1 MKTSRN
7 DDDAAAM
14 MITCD
19 SFLYLNSN
27 PCRLTHHLPQCLV
40 FSSCFCIVRVELES
54 CCKIFDALQERE
66 KGKRGVKVKREDK
79 KDEYGRS
86 RVKFSGII
94 GDI

>member
-1 MKTSRN
+1 M
-7 DDDAAAM
+7 
-14 MITCD
+14 
-19 SFLYLNSN
+19 
-27 PCRLTHHLPQCLV
+27 
-40 FSSCFCIVRVELES
+40 ES